1 RSELPG
7 AFVYDRV
14 AAALRDAEASGVPIE
29 ARLVTAF
36 PASWLVNAKTPSSTM
51 RRWSEPPG
59 LDVWTTLVDA
69 VAGGPERWL
78 ARDEAT
84 RADVV
89 RCIEA
94 LGPLGAEGDAI
105 EAISKVLAL
114 AVSEGVPLMPA
125 ESRAFAL
132 ETDAGGATTFLAMLD
147 WFSRAMIE

>member
-1 RSELPG
+1 MGAIVVSRVGTPWRIERAAEKLTLRSELPG

-14 AAALRDAEASGVPIE
+14 AAALRDAEASGVPNE

-69 VAGGPERWL
+69 VAGGPEQWL

-89 RCIEA
+89 
-94 LGPLGAEGDAI
+94 
-105 EAISKVLAL
+105 
-114 AVSEGVPLMPA
+114 
-125 ESRAFAL
+125 
-132 ETDAGGATTFLAMLD
+132 
-147 WFSRAMIE
+147 